1 MKNSSILSF
10 PSHVYPSCSSSSPLK
25 KKEWLGGGVELHTEG
40 DKAAE
45 NLKNLLMVIVQIDL
59 GHHSA

>member
-1 MKNSSILSF
+1 LFIFFTFEEKGM
-10 PSHVYPSCSSSSPLK
+10 VR
-25 KKEWLGGGVELHTEG
+25 GGVELHTEG